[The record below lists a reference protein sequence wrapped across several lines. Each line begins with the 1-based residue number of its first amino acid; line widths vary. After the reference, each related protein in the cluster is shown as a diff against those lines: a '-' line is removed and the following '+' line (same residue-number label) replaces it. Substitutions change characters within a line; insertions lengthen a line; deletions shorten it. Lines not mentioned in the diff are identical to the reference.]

1 MLEVM
6 DYLRANGFRTYI
18 VTGGGQEF
26 VRVYS
31 QDVYGIPPEQVVGS
45 SIETKFEMKDG
56 KPVLMREPKVF
67 FIDDGDGKARGI
79 DLFIGKRPQIAFG
92 NSDGDKEM
100 LQWATGGD
108 GPGLGL
114 LVLHDDADARVRLRP
129 RQRPARQQDRHL
141 QPGADGHRQGRR
153 LDGDQHEGRLE
164 DHLRRRHRQGEVT
177 LATRGGVSR

>member
-31 QDVYGIPPEQVVGS
+31 EDVYGIPPEQVVGS
-45 SIETKFEMKDG
+45 SIVTKYEMKDG

-67 FIDDGDGKARGI
+67 FIDDGDGKAIGI
-79 DLFIGKRPQIAFG
+79 NLFIGKRPQIAFG

-100 LQWATGGD
+100 LQWTTAGD
-108 GPGLGL
+108 GARPRPPGP
-114 LVLHDDADARVRLRP
+114 ARRRRARVRLRP
-129 RQRPARQQDRHL
+129 RRRAARQQDRHL
-141 QPGADGHRQGRR
+141 QPGADGRRQGRTA
-153 LDGDQHEGRLE
+153 GR
-164 DHLRRRHRQGEVT
+164 
-177 LATRGGVSR
+177 